1 MVRYQEATD
10 ADEISWEQGWTQGK
24 GWICSTEPHLKVQR
38 DRDNNAT
45 KKVKDISIVTWII
58 S

>member
-24 GWICSTEPHLKVQR
+24 GWICSTEPPFFKVQR
-38 DRDNNAT
+38 DRDNNAA
-45 KKVKDISIVTWII
+45 KKD
-58 S
+58 